1 MRSSFIHRPVIIS
14 RNGLVASGHYIASLI
29 GIEILRQGGTAFD
42 GAIAT
47 SAALS
52 VVMPNMTGLGGDAF
66 ALLYNAQDGKIEAM
80 NASGPAPKAASR
92 EFFLERKFTQIP
104 KEGILGVSV
113 PGLVDCWEKISEK
126 YGTMKLQELLKPA
139 IDLARQGFPVYPK
152 LSQAIK
158 ESSSKLLR
166 DESSREIFFKG
177 GRPLQSGEMLVQR
190 ELAQTFEKIAAEGT
204 DSFYKGDIARLIGG
218 HSARLGGLL
227 KEEDLA
233 DYEAAWREPI
243 STTYREYRVFE
254 NPPVSQGHI
263 LLEELNLVEDFN
275 LAELG
280 HNTADSIHVMVE
292 SKKLA
297 FADRIQYLGDPDFVD
312 VPLEKLLSK
321 EYARKRRAQ
330 IDMSKAAEHVSKNQ
344 SEPKGGETTYFAIA
358 DKHGNT
364 LSFIQSLF
372 HQFGSGVTVKGAG
385 MLLNDRMTG
394 FSLEKDHPNRLEPGK
409 KTAHTLN
416 TYIIMKGEDLFMLG
430 GTPGA
435 DDQVQVNLQ
444 VIVNILDYKMNVQQA
459 IEAPRWS
466 SKPGTAPAEEKSP
479 YELWVEERIPI
490 DIRDQLTKK
499 GHKVKVTGE
508 WSFGGSQA
516 IVIDHDN
523 MVLMGGADPRRD
535 GYAIGC

>member
-1 MRSSFIHRPVIIS
+1 
-14 RNGLVASGHYIASLI
+14 
-29 GIEILRQGGTAFD
+29 
-42 GAIAT
+42 
-47 SAALS
+47 
-52 VVMPNMTGLGGDAF
+52 
-66 ALLYNAQDGKIEAM
+66 M

-92 EFFLERKFTQIP
+92 EFFLERRLTQIP
-104 KEGILGVSV
+104 KEGILAVSV
-113 PGLVDCWEKISEK
+113 PGLVDCWGKISEK

-139 IDLARQGFPVYPK
+139 IELAREGFPVHPK

-158 ESSSKLLR
+158 ESSFKLSR
-166 DESSREIFFKG
+166 DKSSREIFFKG
-177 GRPLQSGEMLVQR
+177 NLPLQSGEMLVQK

-204 DSFYKGDIARLIGG
+204 SSFYKGDIARLVGEN
-218 HSARLGGLL
+218 SARLGGLL

-233 DYEAAWREPI
+233 DYQAVWRKPI
-243 STTYREYRVFE
+243 STTYREYTVYE

-263 LLEELNLVEDFN
+263 LLEELNLVEYSN

-297 FADRIQYLGDPDFVD
+297 FADRIQYLGDPDFVN

-330 IDMSKAAEHVSKNQ
+330 IDMTQAAEYISKEQFDDN
-344 SEPKGGETTYFAIA
+344 GGETTYFAIG

-364 LSFIQSLF
+364 VSFIQSLF
-372 HQFGSGVTVKGAG
+372 HQFGSGVTVEAAG

-444 VIVNILDYKMNVQQA
+444 VIVNILDYEMNVQEA

-466 SKPGTAPAEEKSP
+466 SKPGTVPAEEKAL
-479 YELWVEERIPI
+479 YELWVEDRIPI
-490 DIRDQLTKK
+490 DIRDQLTKR
-499 GHKVKVTGE
+499 GHNVKVTGS

-516 IVIDHDN
+516 IVIDHNN

-535 GYAIGC
+535 GYAIGW